1 MDINSSSSSS
11 VPVASMIQ
19 DLARHSYLG
28 DNLRDVRP
36 RLSLNRSPSSAA
48 GSESSVSR
56 WSLSSGG
63 RGRLDQVYD
72 SILIALPDLVLF
84 PGEKQQQLTEE
95 KMCYSIS
102 ICDETVCDRPAIRR
116 LIM

>member
-1 MDINSSSSSS
+1 
-11 VPVASMIQ
+11 
-19 DLARHSYLG
+19 
-28 DNLRDVRP
+28 
-36 RLSLNRSPSSAA
+36 
-48 GSESSVSR
+48 
-56 WSLSSGG
+56 
-63 RGRLDQVYD
+63 VYD